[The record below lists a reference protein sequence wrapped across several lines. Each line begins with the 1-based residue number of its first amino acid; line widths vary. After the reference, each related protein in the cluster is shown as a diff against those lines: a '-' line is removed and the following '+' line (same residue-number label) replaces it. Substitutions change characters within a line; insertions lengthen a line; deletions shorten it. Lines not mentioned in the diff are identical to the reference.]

1 MGEGSQLRIRSA
13 ELADLDEILDL
24 IMQLAI
30 QEGALEEVET
40 TREQLEDAL
49 FCDNPRVFVAVVE
62 HPSKPNSLAAF
73 ALYWIDFPTWQG
85 RHGIYIEDICVTKE
99 LRGQGIGRAL
109 MSYLAQICVE
119 RGYAR
124 LAWWVKNSNT
134 PAVDFYSD
142 MGADIKDDFTV
153 RHLTGENLIALAKRE
168 V

>member
-1 MGEGSQLRIRSA
+1 MFVGSDLNIRGA
-13 ELADLDEILDL
+13 EPADLDQILDL

-30 QEGALEEVET
+30 QEGAPQEVET
-40 TREQLEDAL
+40 TREQLETAL
-49 FCDNPRVFVAVVE
+49 FNDNPRVFVTVVD
-62 HPSKPNSLAAF
+62 HPSKQDALAAF

-85 RHGIYIEDICVTKE
+85 RHGIYIEDICVTDE

-134 PAVDFYSD
+134 PAINFYAD

-153 RHLTGENLIALAKRE
+153 RHLTGEDLIALAKRE